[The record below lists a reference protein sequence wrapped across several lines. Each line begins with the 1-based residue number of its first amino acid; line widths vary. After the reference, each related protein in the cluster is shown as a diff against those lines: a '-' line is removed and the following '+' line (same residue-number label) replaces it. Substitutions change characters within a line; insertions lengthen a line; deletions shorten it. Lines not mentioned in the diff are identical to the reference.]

1 MPVSSQVSATW
12 HTRSVL
18 SVGAANSHS
27 LDLQEVDGCSPSPT
41 INRLPMGI
49 LRLASVDNTRNGQH
63 GEGGSG
69 GGSGGC
75 GRSSQQP
82 YQQSYLVLTNYS
94 HHTRAHWLKKKKK

>member
-49 LRLASVDNTRNGQH
+49 LRLASVDNTRKGQH
-63 GEGGSG
+63 VEGVEAGVGAGAAVAVHNS
-69 GGSGGC
+69 
-75 GRSSQQP
+75 P
-82 YQQSYLVLTNYS
+82 TNKAIWS
-94 HHTRAHWLKKKKK
+94 